1 MLLPFGILHGESL
14 RSTHDGGFELEFGD
28 GVVPTDSGMLISKI
42 ANRRWGLSYD
52 LAEEPGFFTVKA
64 SVRALVLPFSR
75 GVKDQ
80 FVLRIEL
87 TVVELTATP
96 VADEFRQNY
105 HNPVQHP
112 YS

>member
-1 MLLPFGILHGESL
+1 M
-14 RSTHDGGFELEFGD
+14 
-28 GVVPTDSGMLISKI
+28 SKI
-42 ANRRWGLSYD
+42 AEEGLELSYD
-52 LAEEPGFFTVKA
+52 LAEKPGFFTVKA
-64 SVRALVLPFSR
+64 PVRALVLPFAR

-87 TVVELTATP
+87 TVVELPATP

-105 HNPVQHP
+105 RNPVQHP